1 VQTTRRAR
9 RKPGILIAALVTSF
23 GLVAAACGG
32 DDGGSESTPTTAG
45 GGSTETTAAG
55 GGTTDTTAAP
65 SMEPQAG
72 GRVVMGIEAD
82 TGSPWTPAK
91 FSPAIAGHM
100 VAQAVYDPLVKLN
113 ADGTATIPYL
123 ASSIEPNADYTVW
136 TLGIREGVTFHDGT
150 PLDAAAVVDNLVR
163 QTKSLLVGQALQLIK
178 GSSPDPA
185 ANTVA
190 TDGVV
195 AIDDMTVEVRLSSP
209 WTSFPL
215 YLVGQPGY
223 IGSPTWLAAADADP
237 TLEPKPVGTGPFVFK
252 DYKPGDTFTATKNP
266 NYWNQPYPYLDEVQF
281 KVIPDAL
288 SRKSAL
294 ESGDVDII
302 HTTNGDTIAEYR
314 EGKDGL
320 KAIEYTNF
328 GETGYTLLNVGDPE
342 SPLSDSRVRC
352 AMANAYDGQA
362 VIDKISSGVNP
373 IANGPF
379 SAGQPGNLAENAY
392 PTAQDMDKAKEL
404 VASWKADNP
413 GKELAIKLSTTQ
425 DATNLVIAQAQ
436 QQYFLEAGFDKVD
449 ISQIEQAQYIITALF
464 GDFQAFQWRNHGGVD
479 LDNQYIWWHSS
490 TAAPFGSLALN
501 FGRMK
506 DARIDELLE
515 LNRAES
521 DPAKKLA
528 YAEEVNN
535 IFAEQCYN
543 LWGSYT
549 VWMIAMREGVEG
561 VGEFTTPEGEKTLAG
576 FTGNGGFF
584 PIAGLWLSK

>member
-9 RKPGILIAALVTSF
+9 RKPGILIAAVVASF

-32 DDGGSESTPTTAG
+32 DDGGDSAPATTAG
-45 GGSTETTAAG
+45 GGDTTTATTAGGGGETTTTAASMDPKPG
-55 GGTTDTTAAP
+55 G
-65 SMEPQAG
+65 SII
-72 GRVVMGIEAD
+72 MGIEAD
-82 TGSPWTPAK
+82 TGTPWTPAK
-91 FSPAIAGHM
+91 FSPAISGHM
-100 VAQAVYDPLVKLN
+100 VANAVYDPLVRIG
-113 ADGTATIPYL
+113 ADGTTFVPWL
-123 ASSIEPNADYTVW
+123 VQSIEPNDDYTVW
-136 TLGIREGVTFHDGT
+136 TLKVRDGVTFHDGT
-150 PLDAAAVVDNLVR
+150 PLDAAGIADNLVR
-163 QTKSLLVGQALQLIK
+163 QTKSLLVGQAIRPIK
-178 GSSPDPA
+178 GSNPDPA

-195 AIDDMTVEVRLSSP
+195 AVDPMTVEIRLDRP

-215 YLVGQPGY
+215 YLAGQAGY

-266 NYWNQPYPYLDEVQF
+266 DYWNQPYPYLDEVTF

-302 HTTNGDTIAEYR
+302 HTTNGDTIADFR

-320 KAIEYTNF
+320 KSIEYTKF

-342 SPLSDSRVRC
+342 SPLADSRVRC

-362 VIDKISSGVNP
+362 VIDKISSGVPP

-379 SAGQPGNLAENAY
+379 SPGQLGNLPETAY
-392 PTAQDMDKAKEL
+392 PTAQNMDKAKEL
-404 VASWKADNP
+404 TAAWKADNP

-449 ISQIEQAQYIITALF
+449 ISQIEQANYIITALF
-464 GDFQAFQWRNHGGVD
+464 GDFQAFQWRNHGGTD
-479 LDNQYIWWHSS
+479 LDAQYIWWHSS
-490 TAAPFGSLALN
+490 TASPFGSLALN
-501 FGRMK
+501 FGRIK
-506 DARIDELLE
+506 DARIDELLD
-515 LNRAES
+515 LNRGED
-521 DPAKKLA
+521 DPAKKTE
-528 YAEEVNN
+528 YAEEING

-543 LWGSYT
+543 LWGSWT
-549 VWMIAMREGVEG
+549 VWMIGMREGVEG
-561 VGEFTTPEGEKTLAG
+561 VGVMMSPEGTEVLS
-576 FTGNGGFF
+576 GNGGFF
-584 PIAGLWLSK
+584 PVAGVWLSE